1 MITFPSESV
10 SSLPKSTPC
19 SIDAGVNAVGA
30 KFAKAART
38 PDRHFPT
45 SFVWGVATAAPQIEG
60 AATADGKGPS
70 VWDKF
75 CREPGKVLNGDTLD
89 VACEHYTRYKEDFA
103 MMAGM
108 GLKHYRFS
116 LAWPRIIPGGRGEIN
131 GKGIAFYDRLID
143 AMMAEGIEPWVTMF
157 HWDLPQPLE
166 DEGGWRERGVVDAFS
181 HYADTIVRRYG
192 DRVKHWIT
200 LNEIYCFTRLGYGV
214 GEKAPGA
221 MEGEA
226 VVNQTY
232 HHALLCHG
240 EGVRAV
246 REYGG
251 TGARVG
257 LTDNSYIPVP
267 VTETAGDIE
276 AARKVFKKESVRIL
290 DPIFNGCYSPDYL
303 ADAGDDAP
311 QFEPQDFQSISQPID
326 FLGLNVYTGY
336 FVQAGEAGEPVVLEY
351 PKSYPEADSPWLK
364 LNPRAMYWGPRLV
377 AEIFGVEDICITEN
391 GVGYDDGPPENG
403 QVLDLHRLEYVRSCL
418 VELKRAIDDGVPVS
432 GYFLWSLLDN
442 FEWQDGYNR
451 RFGITYV
458 DFKTQERI
466 PKLSAE
472 WYSAV
477 VAANRLL

>member
-1 MITFPSESV
+1 MITVSPESPASLLNRPLPSVTSGFAP
-10 SSLPKSTPC
+10 L
-19 SIDAGVNAVGA
+19 GA
-30 KFAKAART
+30 KFSEAARA

-45 SFVWGVATAAPQIEG
+45 SFVWGAATAAPQIEG
-60 AATADGKGPS
+60 ASTLDGKGPS

-108 GLKHYRFS
+108 GLKNYRFS
-116 LAWPRIIPGGRGEIN
+116 LAWPRIIPTGRGAIN
-131 GKGIAFYDRLID
+131 SKGIDFYDRLID
-143 AMMAEGIEPWVTMF
+143 AMLAEGIEPWVTMF

-166 DEGGWRERGVVDAFS
+166 DEGGWRVRGVVDAFAN
-181 HYADTIVRRYG
+181 YADTIVRTYG

-200 LNEIYCFTRLGYGV
+200 LNEIYCFTRLGYGI

-251 TGARVG
+251 VGARVG

-267 VTETAGDIE
+267 VAETERNIA
-276 AARKVFKKESVRIL
+276 AARQLFIKENLRVL

-303 ADAGDDAP
+303 EAAGPDAP
-311 QFEPQDFQSISQPID
+311 QFESQDFRSISQPID
-326 FLGLNVYTGY
+326 FLGLNIYTGY
-336 FVQAGEAGEPVVLEY
+336 FVQANDAGEPEALDY

-377 AEIFGVEDICITEN
+377 AEIYGVEDICITEN
-391 GVGYDDGPPENG
+391 GAGYDDGPPENG
-403 QVLDLHRLEYVRSCL
+403 KVLDLHRLEYVRSCL

-432 GYFLWSLLDN
+432 GYFLWSLMDN

-458 DFKTQERI
+458 DFETQERI
-466 PKLSAE
+466 PKLSAK
-472 WYSAV
+472 WYSTV

>member
-1 MITFPSESV
+1 MITVSPESGPVDIPAIGFPG
-10 SSLPKSTPC
+10 
-19 SIDAGVNAVGA
+19 DARARVARGKIAAAANAPA
-30 KFAKAART
+30 RQFPASFA
-38 PDRHFPT
+38 
-45 SFVWGVATAAPQIEG
+45 WGVATAAPQIEG
-60 AATADGKGPS
+60 AASRDGKGPS

-75 CREPGKVLNGDTLD
+75 CREPGKVFNGDTLD
-89 VACEHYTRYKEDFA
+89 VACEHYTRFEDDFK

-116 LAWPRIIPGGRGEIN
+116 LAWPRIFPTGRGEIN
-131 GKGIAFYDRLID
+131 PKGIAFYDRLID
-143 AMMAEGIEPWVTMF
+143 AMLAEGIEPWVTMF
-157 HWDLPQPLE
+157 HWDLPQSLE
-166 DEGGWRERGVVDAFS
+166 DEGGWRERGVVDAFAT
-181 HYADTIVRRYG
+181 YADTIVQNYG

-221 MEGEA
+221 MEGES

-246 REYGG
+246 RQYGG
-251 TGARVG
+251 AGAQVG
-257 LTDNSYIPVP
+257 LTDNAYIPVP
-267 VTETAGDIE
+267 VTETESNIE
-276 AARKVFKKESVRIL
+276 AARQIFRRENARIL
-290 DPIFNGCYSPDYL
+290 DPIFKGGYSPEYL
-303 ADAGDDAP
+303 ATAGVDAP
-311 QFEPQDFQSISQPID
+311 NFESADFDLIAQPLD
-326 FLGLNVYTGY
+326 FMGLNVYTGY
-336 FVQAGEAGEPVVLEY
+336 FVRADAAGEPEVLEY
-351 PKSYPEADSPWLK
+351 PRSYPEADSPWLK
-364 LNPRAMYWGPRLV
+364 LNPRAMYWGPRLL
-377 AEIFGVEDICITEN
+377 AEVYGVEDICITEN
-391 GVGYDDGPPENG
+391 GAGYDDGPPEND

-418 VELKRAIDDGVPVS
+418 VELKRAIDDGVPVT

-458 DFKTQERI
+458 DFETQARI

-477 VAANRLL
+477 VEANRLL

>member
-1 MITFPSESV
+1 MITVSPEPAPSLSIPLPLSV
-10 SSLPKSTPC
+10 DPRVSLADT
-19 SIDAGVNAVGA
+19 
-30 KFAKAART
+30 KFAKAARA
-38 PDRHFPT
+38 PERHFPT
-45 SFVWGVATAAPQIEG
+45 SFVWGAATAAPQIEG
-60 AATADGKGPS
+60 AATSDGKGPS

-75 CREPGKVLNGDTLD
+75 CREPGKVFNGDTLD

-108 GLKHYRFS
+108 GLKNYRFS
-116 LAWPRIIPGGRGEIN
+116 MAWPRIVPTGRGEIN
-131 GKGIAFYDRLID
+131 SKGIDFYDRLID

-166 DEGGWRERGVVDAFS
+166 DEGGWRVRGVVDAFS
-181 HYADTIVRRYG
+181 HYADTIVRNYG

-251 TGARVG
+251 DGARVG

-267 VTETAGDIE
+267 VAETEPNIA
-276 AARKVFKKESVRIL
+276 AARSLFIKENNRIL
-290 DPIFNGCYSPDYL
+290 GPIFNGGYSPDYL
-303 ADAGDDAP
+303 AAAGDDAP
-311 QFEPQDFQSISQPID
+311 RFELQDFQSISQPID
-326 FLGLNVYTGY
+326 FLGLNIYTGY
-336 FVQAGEAGEPVVLEY
+336 FVQADEAGEAVVLDY

-364 LNPRAMYWGPRLV
+364 LNPRAMYWGPRFV
-377 AEIFGVEDICITEN
+377 AEIYGVEDICITEN
-391 GVGYDDGPPENG
+391 GAGYDDGPPKDG
-403 QVLDLHRLEYVRSCL
+403 KVQDLHRLEYVRSCL

-432 GYFLWSLLDN
+432 GYFLWSLMDN

-458 DFKTQERI
+458 DFETQERI